1 MADQDLWV
9 WPEVKPEDSHK
20 YYAYT
25 LLYVDDILL
34 IHHDAES
41 CLKDIDNYF
50 KMKADS
56 IGDPDYY
63 LGAELRPMKLQDGVT
78 AWAMNSSKYV
88 QAAVRNV
95 KDFIKRTYPGRSLPK
110 RVTAPF
116 PTGYVLELDVTPE
129 LNVDHATSYQSQIGV
144 LCWCV

>member
-1 MADQDLWV
+1 M
-9 WPEVKPEDSHK
+9 KPEDSHK

-25 LLYVDDILL
+25 LLYVDEILL
-34 IHHDAES
+34 IHYDAES

-56 IGDPDYY
+56 IGDPNYY
-63 LGAELRPMKLQDGVT
+63 LGAELRPMKSQDGVT

-88 QAAVRNV
+88 QAVVRNV

-116 PTGYVLELDVTPE
+116 PTGYVPKLDVTPE
-129 LNVDHATSYQSQIGV
+129 LNVDHATSYQSRIGV
-144 LCWCV
+144 LRWCV